1 MEKIPKTKKF
11 YFLLVTYGIILYVAM
26 QHLDV
31 VRSLIAS
38 FFTIMEPIAYG
49 LGIAFIINLFM
60 SLFRRYI
67 FKSID
72 QSDVAWKKK
81 LCTPLCGL
89 STFLVAAGM
98 LASVIFLIIPQ
109 VSTAVNMLIEKVPN
123 SSEQIFAFINA
134 KLTAFHAPESLITQI
149 NQFNVDWKQIL
160 KFVSDFL
167 DGRIETLVGTAFSA
181 TASVISTFTNVVLGL
196 IIAIYILAQKERFI
210 YIIKQLLLLVIP
222 PKYQAKAFNIL
233 GLTNQSFA
241 NFITGQFLE
250 ALIIGTLCTLGLTIF
265 RFPYAV
271 TIGVLTGITALIPI
285 IGAWIGGGI
294 GALLILVDSPE
305 KVVWFIVFIVV
316 LQQLEGQFIYPKVV
330 GNTLKLPGLIVLVA
344 VILGGSFAGVVGILF
359 AVPISAI
366 LYTLLKEM
374 IENNQTKINA
384 SDVKDSPAPVPVPPV
399 PTVSKQEHTISEQQ
413 KPIPPKPQQ
422 PRNPRNKRK
431 RK

>member
-11 YFLLVTYGIILYVAM
+11 YFLLVTYGIVLYVAL

-31 VRSLIAS
+31 VRGLIAS

-60 SLFRRYI
+60 NLFRRLV
-67 FKSID
+67 FKNLD
-72 QSDVAWKKK
+72 LSDVPWQKK
-81 LCTPLCGL
+81 LCTPLCAL
-89 STFLVAAGM
+89 STFFVAAGL
-98 LASVIFLIIPQ
+98 LAAVIFLIIPQ
-109 VSTAVNMLIEKVPN
+109 VSTAVNTLIDKTPT
-123 SSEQIFAFINA
+123 SSQQIFEFVNK
-134 KLTAFHAPESLITQI
+134 KLVELHAPESLITQI
-149 NQFNVDWKQIL
+149 NQFNVDWKQII

-181 TASVISTFTNVVLGL
+181 TASVISTFTNVILGL
-196 IIAIYILAQKERFI
+196 IIAVYILAQKERFM
-210 YIIKQLLLLVIP
+210 YVIKHLLLLVIP
-222 PKYQAKAFNIL
+222 QKYHKESLRIL
-233 GLTNQSFA
+233 NLTNESFA

-250 ALIIGTLCTLGLTIF
+250 ALIIGTLCTIGLSIF

-294 GALLILVDSPE
+294 GALLILVDAPE
-305 KVVWFIVFIVV
+305 KVLWFVVFIVV
-316 LQQLEGQFIYPKVV
+316 LQQLEGQFIYPRVV
-330 GNTLKLPGLIVLVA
+330 GNSLKLPGLIVLIA

-374 IENNQTKINA
+374 IDSNKNQNFAAETAVAN
-384 SDVKDSPAPVPVPPV
+384 VPVPAVKESAPPAPTPPPAKPAV
-399 PTVSKQEHTISEQQ
+399 PKQQS
-413 KPIPPKPQQ
+413 
-422 PRNPRNKRK
+422 RNSRRKRK
-431 RK
+431 R